1 MSKKK
6 IVVLDESMDKI
17 LGTICDLA
25 LKGSGMQAI
34 NSVNTLIDAIEED
47 SEERDSILN

>member
-6 IVVLDESMDKI
+6 IVILDEAMDKV

-25 LKGSGMQAI
+25 LKGAGMQAVS
-34 NSVNTLIDAIEED
+34 SVNTLIDAIEED
-47 SEERDSILN
+47 SEERDLILD